1 MGDVGWALPSRLP
14 FHVQS
19 VAGRAAATVQGFLR
33 MTIRARKF
41 IGTLLFVAFSICYF
55 FFAISVAIARLPD
68 TSTATQLLFY
78 FVATLIWFVVCAI
91 IIRWM
96 QKP

>member
-1 MGDVGWALPSRLP
+1 
-14 FHVQS
+14 
-19 VAGRAAATVQGFLR
+19 
-33 MTIRARKF
+33 MTIRLRKL

-55 FFAISVAIARLPD
+55 FFAISVAIVRLPG
-68 TSTATQLLFY
+68 TPMAAQLAFY
-78 FVATLIWFVVCAI
+78 AVTTLIWFVVCAA